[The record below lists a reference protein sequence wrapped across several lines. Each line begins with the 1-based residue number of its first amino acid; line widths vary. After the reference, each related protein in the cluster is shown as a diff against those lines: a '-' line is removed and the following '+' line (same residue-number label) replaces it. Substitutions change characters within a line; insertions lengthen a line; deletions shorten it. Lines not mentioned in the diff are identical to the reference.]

1 VNQITFEDKFKEG
14 LKRYIEDN
22 LIKQI
27 ALAEKAGIRGD
38 VFSRLL
44 NTERRVYGD
53 EIAGLCGAI
62 GLTFSEIINYK
73 TLDEKQASSM
83 KAG

>member
-1 VNQITFEDKFKEG
+1 MTYEEKFKDG

-22 LIKQI
+22 LIKQT
-27 ALAEKAGIRGD
+27 ALAEKAGIRSD

-44 NTERRVYGD
+44 NTNRRVYG
-53 EIAGLCGAI
+53 EEVGSICEAT

-73 TLDEKQASSM
+73 IPDEKRAS
-83 KAG
+83 

>member
-1 VNQITFEDKFKEG
+1 MTYEEKFKDG

-22 LIKQI
+22 LIKQT
-27 ALAEKAGIRGD
+27 ALAEKAGMRGD

-53 EIAGLCGAI
+53 EIASICDAI
-62 GLTFSEIINYK
+62 GLTLSEIVNYK
-73 TLDEKQASSM
+73 IPDEKQA
-83 KAG
+83 G

>member
-1 VNQITFEDKFKEG
+1 MTFEDKFKDG

-22 LIKQI
+22 LIKQT
-27 ALAEKAGIRGD
+27 ALAEKAGMRGD

-53 EIAGLCGAI
+53 EIASICVAI
-62 GLTFSEIINYK
+62 GLSLNEIVKYKIPDENKLINK
-73 TLDEKQASSM
+73 EEIK
-83 KAG
+83 

>member
-1 VNQITFEDKFKEG
+1 MTSEEKFKDG

-22 LIKQI
+22 LIKQT
-27 ALAEKAGIRGD
+27 ALAEKSGIRGD

-44 NTERRVYGD
+44 NTKRRLYGE
-53 EIAGLCGAI
+53 EIASICDAI

-73 TLDEKQASSM
+73 TPDESLT

>member
-1 VNQITFEDKFKEG
+1 MTYEEKFKNG

-22 LIKQI
+22 LIKQT
-27 ALAEKAGIRGD
+27 ALAEKAGMRGD

-53 EIAGLCGAI
+53 EIASICDAI
-62 GLTFSEIINYK
+62 GLTLSEIVNYK
-73 TLDEKQASSM
+73 IPDEKQV
-83 KAG
+83 G

>member
-1 VNQITFEDKFKEG
+1 MTFEEKFKDG
-14 LKRYIEDN
+14 LKKYIEDN

-44 NTERRVYGD
+44 NTERRVYGE
-53 EIAGLCGAI
+53 EIASICEAI

-73 TLDEKQASSM
+73 TPDEKQADLT
-83 KAG
+83 KVG

>member
-1 VNQITFEDKFKEG
+1 MTYEEKFKDG

-22 LIKQI
+22 LIKQT

-53 EIAGLCGAI
+53 EIASICEAI
-62 GLTFSEIINYK
+62 GLTFGEIVNYK
-73 TLDEKQASSM
+73 MPDEKQANLM
-83 KAG
+83 KVG

>member
-1 VNQITFEDKFKEG
+1 MTFEEKFKEG

-53 EIAGLCGAI
+53 EIAGICDAI
-62 GLTFSEIINYK
+62 GLTLSEIINYK
-73 TLDEKQASSM
+73 TPDEKQV
-83 KAG
+83 G

>member
-1 VNQITFEDKFKEG
+1 MTYEEKFKDG

-22 LIKQI
+22 LIKQT
-27 ALAEKAGIRGD
+27 ALAEKAGMRGD

-53 EIAGLCGAI
+53 EIASICDAI
-62 GLTFSEIINYK
+62 GLTLSEIVNYK
-73 TLDEKQASSM
+73 IPDEKQV
-83 KAG
+83 G

>member
-1 VNQITFEDKFKEG
+1 MTYEEKFKDG

-22 LIKQI
+22 LIKQA
-27 ALAEKAGIRGD
+27 ALAEKAGMRGD

-53 EIAGLCGAI
+53 EIASICDAI
-62 GLTFSEIINYK
+62 GLTLSEIVNYK
-73 TLDEKQASSM
+73 IPDEKQV
-83 KAG
+83 G

>member
-1 VNQITFEDKFKEG
+1 MTYEEKFKDG

-22 LIKQI
+22 LIKQT
-27 ALAEKAGIRGD
+27 ALAEKAGMRGD

-53 EIAGLCGAI
+53 EIASICNAI
-62 GLTFSEIINYK
+62 GLTLSEIVNYK
-73 TLDEKQASSM
+73 IPDEKQV
-83 KAG
+83 G